1 MNFTLEDLEGEI
13 ARREHEPAGRKL
25 LEVLTAIDTHH
36 GALGGL
42 SMAFVPSGLNAD
54 ELART
59 VACRLAGAIGTLF
72 ADPGFQLSDEGF
84 YSFITR
90 QRWITTIFAA
100 TPLHNADHV
109 IRALS
114 GTQADGI
121 HLNLDHPALL
131 KLCVLYTTESQL
143 ALNCDLLWFRS
154 PRVCAALLMALLSPR
169 LTISPVAHAKR
180 ELVLG
185 WLPRHLDQLQT
196 SAVLPEA
203 FLHDVW
209 MHCSYAMRED
219 KHAVK
224 SPLNRLVRRRL
235 TQMGIEDVLTPY
247 APPAALPE
255 KPTLMVVLEWFHS
268 THSIYRTHS
277 LSMLSLKERYRLVG
291 VGMKECTDD
300 TTRAMF
306 DEFIELSNST
316 GFLDNVALTRQAAER
331 LRPQVVYYPS
341 LGMFPYTIYTCNLRL
356 APVQIAALGHPAT
369 TYSAMMDYVVVEE
382 DYVGDPA
389 CFCERLIVVPRDAIP
404 YRPPAVWPERYTP
417 GPRHNDSVRVAVI
430 GASMKLNAEFLET
443 CRKISA
449 QAKSRV
455 EFHFIPAFA
464 IGLSW
469 ICARDEINR
478 VLPTAVVHK
487 MMPFAE
493 YLECIANCDMFVNP
507 FPFGNTNTIVD
518 TISQGLPGVNRA
530 HREVHSN
537 IDRGL
542 FRRLGLP
549 EELSSTSEQAMIDVA
564 VKMIDDPAWRAQL
577 SAEITRNGLAEP
589 LFRGEESHFCD
600 HIVKT
605 HQEHPMR
612 LVNEPAKPLP

>member
-1 MNFTLEDLEGEI
+1 MNFTIEDLEGEI
-13 ARREHEPAGRKL
+13 ARREHESAGRKL
-25 LEVLTAIDTHH
+25 LEVLTAIDTQH

-42 SMAFVPSGLNAD
+42 SMAFVPHGLDAD
-54 ELART
+54 DLART
-59 VACRLAGAIGTLF
+59 VACRLANAIGALF
-72 ADPGFQLSDEGF
+72 SDPNFQLSDEGF
-84 YSFITR
+84 FSFITR
-90 QRWITTIFAA
+90 QRWITAIFAA
-100 TPLHNADHV
+100 TPLRNADHA

-114 GTQADGI
+114 GTAADGV

-143 ALNCDLLWFRS
+143 ALNCDLLWFRA

-169 LTISPVAHAKR
+169 LTISPIAHAKR

-185 WLPRHLDQLQT
+185 WLPSHLDQLQT
-196 SAVLPEA
+196 SAALPEG

-235 TQMGIEDVLTPY
+235 ANMGIQDVLTPY
-247 APPAALPE
+247 APPAELPE

-277 LSMLSLKERYRLVG
+277 LSMLSLKQRYHLVG
-291 VGMKECTDD
+291 VGMKECTDEV
-300 TTRAMF
+300 TRAMF
-306 DEFIELSNST
+306 DEFVELSNNTS
-316 GFLDNVALTRQAAER
+316 FLDNIALTRQAAER
-331 LRPQVVYYPS
+331 LRPQVIYYPS

-369 TYSAMMDYVVVEE
+369 TYSATMDYVVVEE

-389 CFCERLIVVPRDAIP
+389 CFSERLIVVPRDAIP

-443 CRKISA
+443 CRKIA
-449 QAKSRV
+449 QRATSRV

-487 MMPFAE
+487 MMPFAP

-542 FRRLGLP
+542 FRRLSLP
-549 EELSSTSEQAMIDVA
+549 EELSATSEAEMISVA
-564 VKMIDDPAWRAQL
+564 VKMIDDAAWRAQL
-577 SAEITRNGLAEP
+577 SADITRNGLAEP
-589 LFRGEESHFCD
+589 LFRGQESHFCD
-600 HIVKT
+600 HIVRT

>member
-1 MNFTLEDLEGEI
+1 VT
-13 ARREHEPAGRKL
+13 
-25 LEVLTAIDTHH
+25 
-36 GALGGL
+36 
-42 SMAFVPSGLNAD
+42 
-54 ELART
+54 
-59 VACRLAGAIGTLF
+59 
-72 ADPGFQLSDEGF
+72 
-84 YSFITR
+84 
-90 QRWITTIFAA
+90 
-100 TPLHNADHV
+100 
-109 IRALS
+109 
-114 GTQADGI
+114 
-121 HLNLDHPALL
+121 
-131 KLCVLYTTESQL
+131 
-143 ALNCDLLWFRS
+143 
-154 PRVCAALLMALLSPR
+154 
-169 LTISPVAHAKR
+169 
-180 ELVLG
+180 
-185 WLPRHLDQLQT
+185 
-196 SAVLPEA
+196 
-203 FLHDVW
+203 DV
-209 MHCSYAMRED
+209 
-219 KHAVK
+219 V
-224 SPLNRLVRRRL
+224 
-235 TQMGIEDVLTPY
+235 TPY
-247 APPAALPE
+247 QPPAPLPE
-255 KPTLMVVLEWFHS
+255 KQTLMVVLEWFHS

-277 LSMLSLKERYRLVG
+277 LSMLSLKQRYRLVG

-300 TTRAMF
+300 ITRAMF
-306 DEFIELSNST
+306 DEFVELSNNTS
-316 GFLDNVALTRQAAER
+316 FIDNVALTRQAAEKH
-331 LRPQVVYYPS
+331 RPQVIYYPS
-341 LGMFPYTIYTCNLRL
+341 LGMFPYTVYACNLRL
-356 APVQIAALGHPAT
+356 APLQIAALGHPAT

-389 CFCERLIVVPRDAIP
+389 CFSERLIVVPRDAIP

-469 ICARDEINR
+469 ICAHDEIVR

-542 FRRLGLP
+542 FQRLGLP
-549 EELSSTSEQAMIDVA
+549 PELSATSEEEMVNVA

-577 SAEITRNGLAEP
+577 SSDIVKNGLAEP
-589 LFRGEESHFCD
+589 LFQGQESHFCD

-605 HQEHPMR
+605 QQEHPMR

>member
-1 MNFTLEDLEGEI
+1 MNFTIEDLEGEI
-13 ARREHEPAGRKL
+13 ARREHESAGRKL
-25 LEVLTAIDTHH
+25 LEVLTAIDTQH

-42 SMAFVPSGLNAD
+42 SMAFVPQGLDAD
-54 ELART
+54 DLART
-59 VACRLAGAIGTLF
+59 VACRLANALGALF
-72 ADPGFQLSDEGF
+72 ADPEFRLSDEGF
-84 YSFITR
+84 YAFITR
-90 QRWITTIFAA
+90 QRWITAIFAA
-100 TPLHNADHV
+100 TPLRNADHV
-109 IRALS
+109 IRALG
-114 GTQADGI
+114 GTASDGTFI
-121 HLNLDHPALL
+121 NLDHPALL

-143 ALNCDLLWFRS
+143 ALNCEQLWFRS

-169 LTISPVAHAKR
+169 LTISPIAHAKR

-185 WLPRHLDQLQT
+185 WLPTHLDQLQT
-196 SAVLPEA
+196 SAALPEG

-209 MHCSYAMRED
+209 MHCSYATRED

-235 TQMGIEDVLTPY
+235 AQLGVTDVVTPY
-247 APPAALPE
+247 QPPAPFPE
-255 KPTLMVVLEWFHS
+255 KQTLMVVLEWFHS

-277 LSMLSLKERYRLVG
+277 LSMLSLKQRYRLVG

-300 TTRAMF
+300 ITRAMF
-306 DEFIELSNST
+306 DEFVELSNNTS
-316 GFLDNVALTRQAAER
+316 FIDNVALTRQAAEQH
-331 LRPQVVYYPS
+331 RPQVIYYPS
-341 LGMFPYTIYTCNLRL
+341 LGMFPYTVYACNLRL
-356 APVQIAALGHPAT
+356 APLQIAALGHPAT

-389 CFCERLIVVPRDAIP
+389 CFSERLIVVPRDAIP

-469 ICARDEINR
+469 ICAHDEILR

-542 FRRLGLP
+542 FQRLGLP
-549 EELSSTSEQAMIDVA
+549 PELSATSEEEMVNVA

-577 SAEITRNGLAEP
+577 SADIVKNGLAEP
-589 LFRGEESHFCD
+589 LFRGQESHFCD

-605 HQEHPMR
+605 QQEHPMR

>member
-1 MNFTLEDLEGEI
+1 
-13 ARREHEPAGRKL
+13 
-25 LEVLTAIDTHH
+25 
-36 GALGGL
+36 
-42 SMAFVPSGLNAD
+42 
-54 ELART
+54 
-59 VACRLAGAIGTLF
+59 
-72 ADPGFQLSDEGF
+72 
-84 YSFITR
+84 
-90 QRWITTIFAA
+90 
-100 TPLHNADHV
+100 
-109 IRALS
+109 
-114 GTQADGI
+114 
-121 HLNLDHPALL
+121 
-131 KLCVLYTTESQL
+131 
-143 ALNCDLLWFRS
+143 
-154 PRVCAALLMALLSPR
+154 
-169 LTISPVAHAKR
+169 
-180 ELVLG
+180 
-185 WLPRHLDQLQT
+185 
-196 SAVLPEA
+196 
-203 FLHDVW
+203 
-209 MHCSYAMRED
+209 
-219 KHAVK
+219 
-224 SPLNRLVRRRL
+224 
-235 TQMGIEDVLTPY
+235 MGIQDVLTPY
-247 APPAALPE
+247 APPAELPE

-277 LSMLSLKERYRLVG
+277 LSMLSLKQRYHLVG
-291 VGMKECTDD
+291 VGMKECTDEV
-300 TTRAMF
+300 TRAMF
-306 DEFIELSNST
+306 DEFVELSNNT
-316 GFLDNVALTRQAAER
+316 PFLDNVALTRQAAER
-331 LRPQVVYYPS
+331 LRPQVIYYPS

-369 TYSAMMDYVVVEE
+369 TYSATMDYVVVEE

-389 CFCERLIVVPRDAIP
+389 CFSERLIVVPRDAIP

-443 CRKISA
+443 CRKIA
-449 QAKSRV
+449 QRATSRV

-487 MMPFAE
+487 MMPFAP

-549 EELSSTSEQAMIDVA
+549 EELSATSEEEMIAVA
-564 VKMIDDPAWRAQL
+564 VKMIDDAVWRAQL
-577 SAEITRNGLAEP
+577 SADITRNGLAEP
-589 LFRGEESHFCD
+589 LFRGQESHFCD
-600 HIVKT
+600 HIVRT